1 MKHLRLKVLMGCR
14 MILLTP
20 WKDLNASQD
29 SDHVSELPSIKQA
42 FTALHKNK
50 HLNFDSHIIF
60 LMNFLELG

>member
-1 MKHLRLKVLMGCR
+1 
-14 MILLTP
+14 MILLPP
-20 WKDLNASQD
+20 WKDLDASQD

-60 LMNFLELG
+60 LMNYLELG